1 MKNVLIITSDMCDD
15 SELLY
20 PYYRVL
26 EEGFEA
32 DVASFTE
39 KTVKCKYHFECDANK
54 AVADIDSADYDG
66 LILPGGSAP
75 EKLRQNV
82 DVIRLVREMFEQKKP
97 IASIC
102 HGQQILISAKELGGM
117 DATCYPGIKDD
128 LVNAGANYKDEPVV
142 VCDNLVTSRRPQD
155 LPFFMREFI
164 NLMK

>member
-1 MKNVLIITSDMCDD
+1 MKRILIITADKCDD

-26 EEGFEA
+26 EAGYEA

-39 KTVKCKYHFECDANK
+39 TTVTCKYHFECEANL
-54 AVADIDSADYDG
+54 AVADVNSADYDG

-75 EKLRQNV
+75 EKLRQNA
-82 DVIRLVREMFEQKKP
+82 DVLRIVREMFEQKKP

-102 HGQQILISAKELGGM
+102 HGQQILISAKVLGGM

-128 LVNAGANYKDEPVV
+128 LINAGANYKDRPVV

-155 LPFFMREFI
+155 LPCFMREFM
-164 NLMK
+164 NLVK